1 MTEGEAKWSSGTVEL
16 DRDNDCK
23 LVATLSAGGSTR
35 KTHLPE
41 ELRRYATEYCVM
53 KPRQLRVSADGSA
66 LYIDAFTRE
75 DKSKY
80 FIDIA
85 NGLTYTSSELNAM
98 DKTTW
103 VFDDMLI
110 GMTDSGLTA
119 FVPASS

>member
-1 MTEGEAKWSSGTVEL
+1 M

>member
-1 MTEGEAKWSSGTVEL
+1 
-16 DRDNDCK
+16 
-23 LVATLSAGGSTR
+23 
-35 KTHLPE
+35 
-41 ELRRYATEYCVM
+41 M
-53 KPRQLRVSADGSA
+53 KPQQLRVSADGSA

-75 DKSKY
+75 NKSKY

-103 VFDDMLI
+103 VFDDMI
-110 GMTDSGLTA
+110 IGLTESEIKA